1 MGVPET
7 KPPDP
12 HNFLG
17 KHTGRPCYSV
27 KIIEKEPTPTCRRKI
42 DVPKRSE
49 CSKNLKLS
57 RPRTN
62 FVIENV
68 ETVGKM
74 KPKEPIPIVVT
85 DRYGINKW
93 IFQKSSASLDGKYS
107 YVIIGTRKTLKSG
120 LVPVYIKIKTFGKVP
135 SYLKKIIDLKEKK
148 CHVNSTTN
156 GVEQILYTNITS
168 DQREAL
174 LEGLKQNWKEL
185 QQQYQRLPLLTDT
198 IPKLQRKSKIE
209 ADLKQLEE
217 DIVFL
222 EKHPHIY
229 VYEDNKI

>member
-49 CSKNLKLS
+49 CSKNFKPS

-74 KPKEPIPIVVT
+74 KPKEPIPTVVT
-85 DRYGINKW
+85 DRYGTK
-93 IFQKSSASLDGKYS
+93 
-107 YVIIGTRKTLKSG
+107 KTLKSG

-185 QQQYQRLPLLTDT
+185 QQQYQCLPLLTDT